1 MSDILKATANSV
13 FSKEL
18 PSYAQNLQ
26 LYCKFTPSFLRKI
39 SAKDKR
45 FLVLHKQANL
55 KDPPGLTFTPEI
67 AVCTTQ

>member
-1 MSDILKATANSV
+1 MLKIYSFTVNL
-13 FSKEL
+13 L
-18 PSYAQNLQ
+18 PS
-26 LYCKFTPSFLRKI
+26 SFLWKI